1 VSPPFCRDDDG
12 CFHSV
17 RDHVT
22 SARLLTVQAIAF
34 NAFTRPVAT
43 VALRFDKFIPV
54 DQVAVRREFEE
65 RTIVASAVF

>member
-34 NAFTRPVAT
+34 NAFTRPVAV
-43 VALRFDKFIPV
+43 VALALDVFIPIN
-54 DQVAVRREFEE
+54 QIPVRREFYE